1 MTNSNIVGKAN
12 TLLYSNGDITVS
24 GIINVTKLK
33 KFLQENAGSIFTDSN
48 GNEHCFVK
56 VQKLKKPFEKH
67 THMVIFN
74 TESQQK
80 SDINAADDLPF

>member
-1 MTNSNIVGKAN
+1 MNSNIIGKAN
-12 TLLYSNGDITVS
+12 TLLYSNGDITAS

-33 KFLQENAGSIFTDSN
+33 KFLQDNEGSLFTDSN

-67 THMVIFN
+67 THMVILN
-74 TESQQK
+74 TEKSQQK
-80 SDINAADDLPF
+80 LENETEDLPF